1 MPTGFTVVDVFK
13 YAVANLVTKATGAT
27 IALLDNPIVLT
38 DPETAPIG
46 VTTALLLKLAIAIR
60 ILVVIGVTVFLLLR
74 LIVATRVLVATGVT
88 VAFEDSEQIAI
99 FVTTATG
106 ETLDLEERFATPT
119 GLPDLEPKGDSVT
132 LLLRLIA
139 ATLVLVATGLAVA
152 FEDNE
157 QVAVF
162 VTTATGE
169 TLELEERFIVPV
181 GFPDLEPKGDSV
193 TLLLKPTTAT
203 LVLVATGLTVVFEDN
218 EQVAV
223 FVTTAIGETLALEER
238 FTFPVGLPDLEPKGD
253 SVTLLLRLTTA
264 TLVLVA
270 TGLTVTLLLK
280 PTTATFVLVATGV
293 TVVLLLK
300 LTTATF
306 VLVAAGVTVVLL
318 LRLIDA
324 TFVLVAAGVTVVLL
338 LKLIVAL
345 LILVATG
352 VTVALLLSLTT
363 DVYIGVTRV
372 LEDMDTLPITV
383 LAGGL
388 MVTFAEDPA
397 DINPVLVP
405 EEAPNE
411 TPKTPNLGPPRRP
424 AIGIAI
430 Y

>member
-1 MPTGFTVVDVFK
+1 
-13 YAVANLVTKATGAT
+13 
-27 IALLDNPIVLT
+27 LT
-38 DPETAPIG
+38 
-46 VTTALLLKLAIAIR
+46 
-60 ILVVIGVTVFLLLR
+60 
-74 LIVATRVLVATGVT
+74 
-88 VAFEDSEQIAI
+88 
-99 FVTTATG
+99 
-106 ETLDLEERFATPT
+106 
-119 GLPDLEPKGDSVT
+119 
-132 LLLRLIA
+132 
-139 ATLVLVATGLAVA
+139 VA

-169 TLELEERFIVPV
+169 TLELEERF
-181 GFPDLEPKGDSV
+181 
-193 TLLLKPTTAT
+193 
-203 LVLVATGLTVVFEDN
+203 
-218 EQVAV
+218 
-223 FVTTAIGETLALEER
+223 
-238 FTFPVGLPDLEPKGD
+238 TFPVGLPDLEPKGD
-253 SVTLLLRLTTA
+253 SVTLLLRLIVA
-264 TLVLVA
+264 ISVLVA
-270 TGLTVTLLLK
+270 TGVTVTLLLK
-280 PTTATFVLVATGV
+280 PTTATFVLVATGFTV
-293 TVVLLLK
+293 T
-300 LTTATF
+300 
-306 VLVAAGVTVVLL
+306 LL
-318 LRLIDA
+318 LRLITA
-324 TFVLVAAGVTVVLL
+324 TFILVATGLTVALLLRLITAIRVLVATGLTVTLL
-338 LKLIVAL
+338 LRLVTAL